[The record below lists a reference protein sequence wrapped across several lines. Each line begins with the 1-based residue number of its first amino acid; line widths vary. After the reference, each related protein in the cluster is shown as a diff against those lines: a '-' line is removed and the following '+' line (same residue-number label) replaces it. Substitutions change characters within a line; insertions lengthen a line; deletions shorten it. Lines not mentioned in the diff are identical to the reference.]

1 MIGYL
6 NGTVHAITPP
16 TLLLEVYG
24 VGYIV
29 YTSFSVT
36 HEVSVGDPL
45 QLYIHE
51 HIREDAREL
60 YGFLN
65 PQDLELF
72 THLISVSGVGPKT
85 GVAALNVAS
94 SNHLRSAII
103 NGDAS
108 LLQRVP
114 GIGQKTAQRVVLEL
128 KERLAK
134 EYGADMGGD
143 HSYRDDAD
151 VIDALVGLWYSVHN
165 VQIVINEMSPDVIGM
180 QNRLKATLQLLSK
193 G

>member
-6 NGTVHAITPP
+6 NGTVHSITPP

-29 YTSFSVT
+29 YVPFSVAQG
-36 HEVSVGDPL
+36 SCAGDAL
-45 QLYIHE
+45 QLYTHE

-60 YGFLN
+60 YGFLSAE
-65 PQDLELF
+65 DLELF

-108 LLQRVP
+108 LIQRVP

-128 KERLAK
+128 KERLTK
-134 EYGADMGGD
+134 EYGEQTGVD

-151 VIDALVGLWYSVHN
+151 VIDALVGLGYALHN
-165 VQIVINEMSPDVIGM
+165 VQSVINDMSPEVIGM
-180 QNRLKATLQLLSK
+180 QNKLKAALQLLSK

>member
-6 NGTVHAITPP
+6 TGIVHAVTPP
-16 TLLLEVYG
+16 TVLLEVYG

-29 YTSFSVT
+29 YTPAV
-36 HEVSVGDPL
+36 VSDSLVVGIPL
-45 QLYIHE
+45 QLYTHE

-60 YGFLN
+60 YGFLTTE
-65 PQDLELF
+65 DLELF
-72 THLISVSGVGPKT
+72 TQLISVSGVGPKT
-85 GVAALNVAS
+85 AVTALNVAS
-94 SNHLRSAII
+94 SSHLRNAII

-114 GIGQKTAQRVVLEL
+114 GIGSKTAQRVVLDL

-134 EYGADMGGD
+134 EYGSISGTDTI
-143 HSYRDDAD
+143 YQDDRD
-151 VIDALVGLWYSVHN
+151 VIDALVGLGYSVQH
-165 VQIVINEMSPDVIGM
+165 VQTVMGDMSSDIIGM
-180 QNRLKATLQLLSK
+180 QERLKAALKLLSK